1 MNSIKKI
8 KIAFV
13 HDDFIQF
20 GGAEKLILEIITEFQ
35 NDKNFDILIF
45 SSIISPKW
53 KNVFH
58 NMDLKYKE
66 SFLGFMPFSY
76 VYSKLFFINN
86 FFYYAFGSFDFS
98 DFDIVISSST
108 RFGHSIVTKP
118 STFHI
123 SYINSPPKALWD
135 ERKYFF
141 NKNLFYIL
149 IKNILPYKRIY
160 DFYTQFYADLVIC
173 NSLNIQRK
181 VSKNYKR
188 KSIVLFPFVSLKE
201 FKDSNN
207 IIKGEYFLIISR
219 LISWKRIDYVINTFN
234 KNNHKLIVIG
244 DGEELERYK
253 KISNP
258 NINFT
263 GYISDEEKN
272 NLLKNATALI
282 FPQNEDF
289 GITIL
294 EALNCNIP
302 VIYLNKGGA
311 KEILNSQVGIGYD
324 SQTSSD
330 LERAISKLKTFKF
343 NPKESRVILNR
354 YSRENFIKFLK
365 KLVLNT
371 KKQ

>member
-1 MNSIKKI
+1 M
-8 KIAFV
+8 
-13 HDDFIQF
+13 
-20 GGAEKLILEIITEFQ
+20 
-35 NDKNFDILIF
+35 
-45 SSIISPKW
+45 
-53 KNVFH
+53 
-58 NMDLKYKE
+58 
-66 SFLGFMPFSY
+66 
-76 VYSKLFFINN
+76 
-86 FFYYAFGSFDFS
+86 
-98 DFDIVISSST
+98 
-108 RFGHSIVTKP
+108 
-118 STFHI
+118 
-123 SYINSPPKALWD
+123 
-135 ERKYFF
+135 
-141 NKNLFYIL
+141 
-149 IKNILPYKRIY
+149 
-160 DFYTQFYADLVIC
+160 
-173 NSLNIQRK
+173 
-181 VSKNYKR
+181 
-188 KSIVLFPFVSLKE
+188 FPFVSLKE

-234 KNNHKLIVIG
+234 KNNLKLIVSG

-258 NINFT
+258 NINLK